1 MIKEQDRKLIEKIRQ
16 GDEKAFEVIFHR
28 FYPVL
33 CSFAAQFT
41 KDDNIAEE
49 IVQDLF
55 IRLWEKKSFIS
66 IEFSLENY
74 LLKAVKNQC
83 INFLEQKKVQ
93 QKKIDDY
100 LAENK
105 TNQSD
110 DFSFFDL
117 DLIHK
122 IEESIASLPKKRRE
136 IFLLSREE
144 GLKYSEIADV
154 MNISI
159 KTVETQMGLAL
170 KTLRKKLKGLI

>member
-1 MIKEQDRKLIEKIRQ
+1 MIKEQDRKLLEKIRQ

-33 CSFAAQFT
+33 CSFASQFT

-49 IVQDLF
+49 IVQDF
-55 IRLWEKKSFIS
+55 FVRLWEKKNLIS
-66 IEFSLENY
+66 IESSFENY
-74 LLKAVKNQC
+74 LFKSIKNQC
-83 INFLEQKKVQ
+83 LNFLEHKRVKQKM
-93 QKKIDDY
+93 ID
-100 LAENK
+100 NFPSK
-105 TNQSD
+105 NITHQTD
-110 DFSFFDL
+110 DFSFFDS

-122 IEESIASLPKKRRE
+122 VEESIASLPKRRRE

-144 GLKYSEIADV
+144 GLKYSEIAEV

-170 KTLRKKLKGLI
+170 KTLRKKLKGLL